1 MSKDTFENELPDFQ
15 SPEILRLSLVEV
27 CLQILALNYGNPYHF
42 LKCGINAPKSEA
54 INSAMSYLEELDAI
68 TLSEKQD
75 PKITP
80 TGIALAALPVNPRI
94 GILLFYGVV
103 MQCVDSILSI
113 GISYHYT
120 SYLTYHY
127 NHIQSLQSYY
137 NNI

>member
-1 MSKDTFENELPDFQ
+1 VSKDTFENELPDFQ
-15 SPEILRLSLVEV
+15 SPEILRLSLEEV

-54 INSAMSYLEELDAI
+54 INSAISYLEELDAI

-103 MQCVDSILSI
+103 MQSIDSILSI
-113 GISYHYT
+113 GISYHI
-120 SYLTYHY
+120 TYHIITIIPYNHY
-127 NHIQSLQSYY
+127 NHI
-137 NNI
+137 I